1 MAQRRITIR
10 FQNPNATH
18 IARYSA
24 WKYNFNR
31 QVNKGEKGLVILAPF
46 PAKETRMIDKLDVNG
61 KMVLD
66 SNGQRV
72 QEEKEFD
79 KLEYCNIFP
88 KAKRINIK

>member
-1 MAQRRITIR
+1 
-10 FQNPNATH
+10 
-18 IARYSA
+18 
-24 WKYNFNR
+24 
-31 QVNKGEKGLVILAPF
+31 
-46 PAKETRMIDKLDVNG
+46 MIDKLDVNG